1 MVRYPARFT
10 PCIPERLWS
19 HPLFKTITRYFRAI
33 LPGAKTQIIPL
44 MQFFKHAGS
53 LLAHALPRRSVTG
66 CIPGQHGLV

>member
-1 MVRYPARFT
+1 M
-10 PCIPERLWS
+10 
-19 HPLFKTITRYFRAI
+19 
-33 LPGAKTQIIPL
+33 PGAKTQIIPL